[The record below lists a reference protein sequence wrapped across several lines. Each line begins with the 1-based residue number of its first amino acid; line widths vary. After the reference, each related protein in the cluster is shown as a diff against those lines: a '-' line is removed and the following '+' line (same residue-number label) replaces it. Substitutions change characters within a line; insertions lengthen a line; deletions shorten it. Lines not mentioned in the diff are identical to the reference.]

1 MKFTIQSESLAK
13 MAGDLYKAVPAK
25 PVIPI
30 LQNFLVELSG
40 GLLRLTASNGDTSL
54 RGLLKPDSAEMDGK
68 ACVPARILIDLL
80 RTLPAGAVTFESA
93 NDASMSITWGS
104 GRSSLPLFPPEDYP
118 SVATPPKDAPRLQTT
133 SETLCAAIGKTVFA
147 ASSDQNHP
155 ALCGILFDLEHGTSS
170 IVASDSAKLV
180 CHSFKSPDVEGKASF
195 ILPTHAA
202 AVLKAILPRE
212 TNVNIIYGDRVA
224 RFTAGSVEMLS
235 RLVEARFPDYRR
247 IIPSSN
253 ENIINVNREKL
264 LATLKRMAVVAEK
277 RVPIVKVDLDH
288 NTMTL
293 SSEDPAMSVKG
304 SEKLEVDYDGADMMI
319 GLKVPTMVETLS
331 NIESESVEIR
341 IKDERRAVLIQPSE
355 SGREEEPYEAVLMPY
370 KLQM

>member
-13 MAGDLYKAVPAK
+13 MAGDLFKAVPAK

-54 RGLLKPDSAEMDGK
+54 RGLLKPESAERDGK

-80 RTLPAGAVTFESA
+80 RTLPAGTVTFESA

-155 ALCGILFDLEHGTSS
+155 ALCGILFDLEPGTSS

-180 CHSFKSPDVEGKASF
+180 CHSFKSPDVKGKASF

-202 AVLKAILPRE
+202 SVLRTILPRE
-212 TNVNIIYGDRVA
+212 TNVNVIFGDKVA

-253 ENIINVNREKL
+253 ENIINVNRERL

-277 RVPIVKVDLDH
+277 RAPIVKVDLDY

-304 SEKLEVDYDGADMMI
+304 SEKLEVDYDGTGMRI

-331 NIESESVEIR
+331 NIESENVEIR
-341 IKDERRAVLIQPSE
+341 LKDERRAVLIQPCE
-355 SGREEEPYEAVLMPY
+355 SGRENEPYEAVVMPY
-370 KLQM
+370 RIQ

>member
-13 MAGDLYKAVPAK
+13 MAGDLFKAVPAK
-25 PVIPI
+25 PVTPI
-30 LQNFLVELSG
+30 LQNFLAELSN
-40 GLLRLTASNGDTSL
+40 GLLRLTASNGETTL
-54 RGLLKPDSAEMDGK
+54 RGLLKPDSAERDGK

-133 SETLCAAIGKTVFA
+133 SETLSAAIGKTVFA

-155 ALCGILFDLEHGTSS
+155 ALCGILFDLGPGTSS

-202 AVLKAILPRE
+202 VVLKTILPRE
-212 TNVNIIYGDRVA
+212 TNVNVIYGDRVA

-235 RLVEARFPDYRR
+235 RLVEARFPDYRK

-277 RVPIVKVDLDH
+277 KTPIVKVDLDY

-304 SEKLEVDYDGADMMI
+304 SEKLEVDYDGAGMMI

-341 IKDERRAVLIQPSE
+341 LKDDRRAVLIQPSE
-355 SGREEEPYEAVLMPY
+355 NGREEEPYEAVLMPY
-370 KLQM
+370 KIR

>member
-13 MAGDLYKAVPAK
+13 MAGDLFKAVPAK

-30 LQNFLVELSG
+30 LQNFLAELSN
-40 GLLRLTASNGDTSL
+40 GLLRLTASNGETTL
-54 RGLLKPDSAEMDGK
+54 RGLLKPDSAERDGK

-80 RTLPAGAVTFESA
+80 RTLPAGAVTLDTGD
-93 NDASMSITWGS
+93 NASMSITWGS

-118 SVATPPKDAPRLQTT
+118 AMATPPKDAPRLQTT
-133 SETLCAAIGKTVFA
+133 SETLSAAIGKTVFA
-147 ASSDQNHP
+147 ASSDQTHP
-155 ALCGILFDLEHGTSS
+155 ALCGILFDLEPGTSS

-180 CHSFKSPDVEGKASF
+180 CHSFKSPDVKGKASF

-202 AVLKAILPRE
+202 SVLRTILPRE
-212 TNVNIIYGDRVA
+212 TNVNVIFGDKVA

-253 ENIINVNREKL
+253 DNIINVNRERL

-277 RVPIVKVDLDH
+277 RAPIVKVDLDY

-304 SEKLEVDYDGADMMI
+304 SEKLEVDYDGTGMRI

-331 NIESESVEIR
+331 NIESEDVEIR
-341 IKDERRAVLIQPSE
+341 LKDERRAVLIQPCE
-355 SGREEEPYEAVLMPY
+355 SGRENEPYEAVVMPY
-370 KLQM
+370 RMQ

>member
-13 MAGDLYKAVPAK
+13 MAGDLFKAVPAK
-25 PVIPI
+25 PMTPI
-30 LQNFLVELSG
+30 LQNFLAELSN
-40 GLLRLTASNGDTSL
+40 GLLRMTASNGETTL
-54 RGLLKPDSAEMDGK
+54 RGLLKPDSAERDGK

-80 RTLPAGAVTFESA
+80 RTLPAGAVTLEST
-93 NDASMSITWGS
+93 NNASMSITWGS

-118 SVATPPKDAPRLQTT
+118 AVATPPKDAPRLQTT
-133 SETLCAAIGKTVFA
+133 SETLSEAIGKTVFA
-147 ASSDQNHP
+147 ASSDQTHP
-155 ALCGILFDLEHGTSS
+155 ALCGILFDLEPGTSS

-180 CHSFKSPDVEGKASF
+180 CHSFKSPDVKGKASF

-202 AVLKAILPRE
+202 SVLRTILPRE
-212 TNVNIIYGDRVA
+212 TNVNVIFGDKVA

-253 ENIINVNREKL
+253 ENIINVNRERL

-277 RVPIVKVDLDH
+277 RAPIVKVDLDY

-304 SEKLEVDYDGADMMI
+304 SEKLEVDYDGTGMRI

-331 NIESESVEIR
+331 NIESENVEIR
-341 IKDERRAVLIQPSE
+341 LKDERRAVLIQPCE
-355 SGREEEPYEAVLMPY
+355 SGRENEPYEAVVMPY
-370 KLQM
+370 RIQ

>member
-13 MAGDLYKAVPAK
+13 MAGDLFKAVPAK
-25 PVIPI
+25 PVTPI
-30 LQNFLVELSG
+30 LQNFLAELSN
-40 GLLRLTASNGDTSL
+40 GLLRLTASNGETTL
-54 RGLLKPDSAEMDGK
+54 RGLLKPDSAERDGK

-80 RTLPAGAVTFESA
+80 RTLPDGAVTLEST
-93 NDASMSITWGS
+93 NNASMSITWGS

-118 SVATPPKDAPRLQTT
+118 AVATPPKDAPRLQTT
-133 SETLCAAIGKTVFA
+133 SETLSEAIGKTVFA
-147 ASSDQNHP
+147 ASSDQTHP
-155 ALCGILFDLEHGTSS
+155 ALCGILFDLEPGTSS

-180 CHSFKSPDVEGKASF
+180 CHLFKSPDVKGKASF

-202 AVLKAILPRE
+202 SVLRTILPRE
-212 TNVNIIYGDRVA
+212 TNVNVIFSDKVA

-253 ENIINVNREKL
+253 DNIINVNRERL

-277 RVPIVKVDLDH
+277 RAPIVKVDLDY

-304 SEKLEVDYDGADMMI
+304 SEKLEVDYDGTGMRI

-331 NIESESVEIR
+331 NIESEDVEIR
-341 IKDERRAVLIQPSE
+341 LKDERRAVLIQPCE
-355 SGREEEPYEAVLMPY
+355 SGRENEPYEAVVMPY
-370 KLQM
+370 RIQ